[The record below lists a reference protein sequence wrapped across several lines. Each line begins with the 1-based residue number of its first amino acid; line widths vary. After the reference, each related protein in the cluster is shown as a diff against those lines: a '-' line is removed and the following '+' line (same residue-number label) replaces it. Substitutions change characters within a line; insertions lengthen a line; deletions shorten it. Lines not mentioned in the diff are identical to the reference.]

1 MSKLTAEDLV
11 LGLCKS
17 LGPVTVDDMVGE
29 VRMQLLAVDSRRES
43 KYDTLTDRVVP
54 AINRLMREGKIE
66 LYDTGD
72 AWV

>member
-1 MSKLTAEDLV
+1 MPRLTAEDLV

-17 LGPVTVDDMVGE
+17 MGPVTVRDMLHE
-29 VRMQLLAVDSRRES
+29 VRLQLGLFASE
-43 KYDTLTDRVVP
+43 TDYTTQVERVVP
-54 AINRLMREGKIE
+54 AINKLMREGKIE

>member
-1 MSKLTAEDLV
+1 MPKLTAEDLV

-17 LGPVTVDDMVGE
+17 MGPVTVNDMVGE
-29 VRMQLLAVDSRRES
+29 VRMQLLAVDSNKES

-54 AINRLMREGKIE
+54 AINKLMREGLIE